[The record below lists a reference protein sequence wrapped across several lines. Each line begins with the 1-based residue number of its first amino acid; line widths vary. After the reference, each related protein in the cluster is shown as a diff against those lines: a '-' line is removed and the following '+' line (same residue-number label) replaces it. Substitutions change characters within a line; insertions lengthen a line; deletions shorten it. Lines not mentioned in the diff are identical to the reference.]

1 MNNISLCTIYA
12 NRQLHLQN
20 LVKSVVES
28 QLDPDR
34 LVIVCMNDRL
44 PDLPATPFP
53 IESVT
58 IEVKDGR
65 LPLAAARNKAAEIA
79 TGEKLIFLD
88 VDCICDRHLLE
99 VFDYHLNQADALYLG
114 SIRYLHRHWQ
124 KRNWTLETLEQQSSP
139 HELQGQEVRDKE
151 RISHPYE
158 MFWSLCFGIRKNTF
172 ERIGGFDTNYLGYGG
187 EDTDFSFQARSH
199 EIPLYKIGA
208 RAYHQFHPSSTPPLN
223 HLEEIVNNAGVFYRK
238 WNILP
243 MEKWLRQFADLG
255 YITLQ
260 SQRDTLKGST
270 VPLTRRQSLQRR
282 EPPQRAALGTRAT
295 DCLTAS
301 INEEIEIIKLPSE
314 AEIAACRKET

>member
-20 LVKSVVES
+20 LVRSVLES
-28 QLDPDR
+28 QLKPDR

-58 IEVKDGR
+58 IKVKDSR
-65 LPLAAARNKAAEIA
+65 FPLAAARNKAAEIA

-124 KRNWTLETLEQQSSP
+124 KRNWTLDLEQQSSP
-139 HELQGQEVRDKE
+139 HELQGQEVRGKE

-158 MFWSLCFGIRKNTF
+158 MFWSLCFGIRKKTF
-172 ERIGGFDTNYLGYGG
+172 ERIGGFDPDYLGYGG

-199 EIPLYKIGA
+199 KIPLYKISA
-208 RAYHQFHPSSTPPLN
+208 RAYHQFHPSFTPPLN
-223 HLEEIVNNAGVFYRK
+223 HLEEIVNNARVFYRK

-260 SQRDTLKGST
+260 
-270 VPLTRRQSLQRR
+270 
-282 EPPQRAALGTRAT
+282 
-295 DCLTAS
+295 
-301 INEEIEIIKLPSE
+301 NEEIKIIKLPSKT
-314 AEIAACRKET
+314 EIAACRKET